1 MIQEIVNARL
11 PDRKGLW
18 TLRCSG
24 GRIASLLP
32 QDDAQHPIRSD
43 AEGRLDAGGG
53 LLTPPLVDAHLHLD
67 LAYSAD
73 QVAENRSGTLLEA
86 IGHWTEAKRSL
97 TVENVFERALRAIQ
111 EEASFGTGYIRSH
124 VDVASASELR
134 LVQGVL
140 AAREATQSLCAI
152 QLVAFPQDG
161 LVRDP
166 QAQHNLR
173 ESLRLGVDL
182 VGGIPHIERTPQDGL
197 RHLQLVFDL
206 AEEFDRD
213 IDVHIDETDDPS
225 SRYTEQLAALT
236 IERGWQG
243 RVTASHACALSSYDD
258 VHAARVIALLAEARV
273 SVVTNPGVNLH
284 LQGRFDTYPKR
295 RGLTRVR
302 ELLAAGVRCAAGQ
315 DCIRDPFYP
324 LGNGR
329 MLDQAFL
336 LVHADHLSTPALIER
351 AFDMVCRMAGEITFG
366 PGYGL
371 HEGSEASAAVFP
383 ASDVRELVRLR
394 PAPTIVLRQ
403 GECVAMR

>member
-1 MIQEIVNARL
+1 MIEEIVNARL
-11 PDRKGLW
+11 LDRKGLW

-24 GRIASLLP
+24 GRIAALAP
-32 QDDAQHPIRSD
+32 QGEAHHPVRG
-43 AEGRLDAGGG
+43 EETGRLDAGGG

-67 LAYSAD
+67 LAYSLE
-73 QVAENRSGTLLEA
+73 QVAENKSGTLLEA
-86 IGHWTEAKRSL
+86 IGHWTEAKRTI
-97 TVENVFERALRAIQ
+97 TVENVFERALRAVQ
-111 EEASFGTGYIRSH
+111 EEASFGSGYIRSH
-124 VDVASASELR
+124 VDVASAAELR
-134 LVQGVL
+134 LAQGVL
-140 AAREATQSLCAI
+140 AAREATRNLCEI

-166 QAQHNLR
+166 QALHNVR

-197 RHLQLVFDL
+197 RHLHMVFDL

-225 SRYTEQLAALT
+225 SRYTEHLAALT
-236 IERGWQG
+236 IERRWQG

-284 LQGRFDTYPKR
+284 LQGRFDSYPKR

-336 LVHADHLSTPALIER
+336 LVHADHLSTPQLIER
-351 AFDMVCRMAGEITFG
+351 AFDMVCRLAGEIAFG
-366 PGYGL
+366 PDYGL
-371 HEGSEASAAVFP
+371 REGGIANAAVFP
-383 ASDVRELVRLR
+383 VSDVRELVRLR
-394 PAPTIVLRQ
+394 PAPTLVLRQ
-403 GECVAMR
+403 GECVVRR